1 MRSARS
7 VQPPATYTGRLPRLL
22 WLLFVVVSLCTQR
35 YDDTRLLIAIAAW
48 VFATKWLYNRLTN
61 AVRNGRPFRAAS
73 SVWLASPVPLSII
86 VVFGEHRP
94 FTSLLDLS
102 KMPLSL
108 IIGDSIVLPTAAAIA
123 AWSVK
128 MSANLENS
136 TLQALKKGDVADSS
150 LTWWICLLLGHV
162 AGVTFHVWDAGN
174 YAAAHLDS
182 LVWSIS
188 KMWHDLVAYP
198 SLFGGLLFA
207 FVVIV
212 VKTTQHRGR
221 FAGAFL
227 ICILAW
233 LCLGIYDGSR
243 GLDARNFHSP
253 CNLQCGVANMTDDL
267 SALLGHLDGFA
278 HATLEIVR
286 SVFKYFLI
294 M

>member
-1 MRSARS
+1 M
-7 VQPPATYTGRLPRLL
+7 L
-22 WLLFVVVSLCTQR
+22 WLLFVAVSLCTQR

-48 VFATKWLYNRLTN
+48 VFATKWLYSRLIN
-61 AVRNGRPFRAAS
+61 AVRNGKPFRAAS
-73 SVWLASPVPLSII
+73 SVWLASPIPLSII

-94 FTSLLDLS
+94 FASLLDLS

-108 IIGDSIVLPTAAAIA
+108 IIGDSIVLPAAAAIA

-128 MSANLENS
+128 MSAGLENLAPH
-136 TLQALKKGDVADSS
+136 TLKRNDVADSP
-150 LTWWICLLLGHV
+150 LTWWVCLLLGLA
-162 AGVTFHVWDAGN
+162 AGIRFHVWDAGN
-174 YAAAHLDS
+174 YATAHLDS

-188 KMWHDLVAYP
+188 KMWHDLVTYP

-207 FVVIV
+207 FVIIIV
-212 VKTTQHRGR
+212 KATQYRGR

-227 ICILAW
+227 ICILGW

-253 CNLQCGVANMTDDL
+253 CNLQCGVANMTDSL
-267 SALLGHLDGFA
+267 STLLGRLDGFV
-278 HATLEIVR
+278 HATLELVR
-286 SVFKYFLI
+286 SVFGYFLI